1 MNHVLVVEHNRI
13 RANLMASSCRK
24 AGMDARISP
33 DPLHA
38 VMAASADRPSMI
50 VVDPADDWADSMS
63 VAEMIHRTPQLADIP
78 VMVMNRT
85 RPNRLMPLEMARA
98 ARTSQPN

>member
-1 MNHVLVVEHNRI
+1 MNHVLVVECNRI

-24 AGMDARISP
+24 AGMEAHISP

-38 VMAASADRPSMI
+38 VMAATADRPSMI
-50 VVDPADDWADSMS
+50 VVDPADDWEDKMS

-85 RPNRLMPLEMARA
+85 RPNRLMPWEKAGKPRP
-98 ARTSQPN
+98 S

>member
-1 MNHVLVVEHNRI
+1 MNHVLVVECNRI

-50 VVDPADDWADSMS
+50 VVDPADDWGDSMS

-85 RPNRLMPLEMARA
+85 RPNRLLPRQWGVAMRP
-98 ARTSQPN
+98 S

>member
-1 MNHVLVVEHNRI
+1 MNHVLVVECNRI

-24 AGMDARISP
+24 AGMEARISP

-50 VVDPADDWADSMS
+50 VVDPADDWDESMS
-63 VAEMIHRTPQLADIP
+63 MAEMVHRTPQLADIP

-85 RPNRLMPLEMARA
+85 RPNRLMPWQ
-98 ARTSQPN
+98 RTGYTRPS

>member
-1 MNHVLVVEHNRI
+1 MNHVLVVECNRI

-38 VMAASADRPSMI
+38 VMAATADRPSMI
-50 VVDPADDWADSMS
+50 VVDRDDDWDDAMSM
-63 VAEMIHRTPQLADIP
+63 AEMIHRTPQLANIP
-78 VMVMNRT
+78 VVPMNRV
-85 RPNRLMPLEMARA
+85 RPNRLLPKQWGA
-98 ARTSQPN
+98 AMRPS

>member
-50 VVDPADDWADSMS
+50 VVDPADDWEDSMS
-63 VAEMIHRTPQLADIP
+63 VAEMIQRTPQLANIP
-78 VMVMNRT
+78 VMFMNRT
-85 RPNRLMPLEMARA
+85 RPNRLLPRQRGVAMRP
-98 ARTSQPN
+98 S

>member
-1 MNHVLVVEHNRI
+1 MNHVLVVECNRI

-38 VMAASADRPSMI
+38 VMAATADRPSMI

-63 VAEMIHRTPQLADIP
+63 VAEMIHRTPQLSDIP
-78 VMVMNRT
+78 VMVMNRN
-85 RPNRLMPLEMARA
+85 RPNRLLPKQWGATLRP
-98 ARTSQPN
+98 S

>member
-1 MNHVLVVEHNRI
+1 MNHVLVVECNRI

-24 AGMDARISP
+24 AGMDAHISP

-38 VMAASADRPSMI
+38 VMAATADRPSMI
-50 VVDPADDWADSMS
+50 LVDPADDWDDKMSM
-63 VAEMIHRTPQLADIP
+63 AEMIHRTPQLADIP

-85 RPNRLMPLEMARA
+85 RPNRL
-98 ARTSQPN
+98 QPRQWAVAMRPS